1 MPRATSGKR
10 RSPVQVV
17 DTTAPTVT
25 QADILGVE
33 ATSAAGAVVSF
44 APTVTDAVDT
54 SPTLVCTPASGATFA
69 LGATPDACTATDAA
83 GNVGQASFAVKVVDT
98 TARPSPRPISSASRR
113 PRPPAPSVSFAPTVT
128 DAVDTSPTL
137 VCTPASGAT
146 FALGA
151 TPVACTATDAAGNVG
166 QATFAVQVVDT
177 TGPTVTQADI
187 LGVEAD
193 SIAGTVVVFTPTVL
207 DVVDPEPDPGLHP
220 GLRRHVRPR
229 RDPGC
234 VHGHRMPRAT
244 SGKRRSPS
252 RSSTRP
258 GRRSPRPTSSASR
271 PTRSPAPSSVFT
283 PTVLDV
289 VDPSPTLVCT
299 PASGATFALGAT
311 PVTCTATDAA
321 GNVGQ
326 ATFAVQVVDTTGPT
340 VTQADILGVEAD
352 SIAGTVVV
360 FTPTVLDAVDPNPT
374 LVCTPAS
381 GATFAPGTTPVT
393 CTATDAGGNV
403 GQATFQVEV
412 VDTTAPTVTQADI
425 LGVEADSIAGTVVV
439 FTPTV
444 LDAVDPSPTLV
455 CTPASGATF
464 APGTTPVTCTA
475 TDAGGNVGQATFQVE
490 VVDTTAP
497 TVTQADILGVEADSI
512 AGTVVVFTP
521 TVLDAVDPSPT
532 LVCTPASGA
541 TFAPGTTPGDL
552 HGHRCGGQRRTGHV
566 PG

>member
-1 MPRATSGKR
+1 MTCTATDAGGN
-10 RSPVQVV
+10 VGQATFQVEVV

-69 LGATPDACTATDAA
+69 LGATPVACTATDAA
-83 GNVGQASFAVKVVDT
+83 GNVGQATFAVQVVDT
-98 TARPSPRPISSASRR
+98 TAPTVTQADILGVEATSA
-113 PRPPAPSVSFAPTVT
+113 AGAVVSFAPTVT

-207 DVVDPEPDPGLHP
+207 DVVDPSPTLVCTPASG
-220 GLRRHVRPR
+220 
-229 RDPGC
+229 
-234 VHGHRMPRAT
+234 AT
-244 SGKRRSPS
+244 FALGATPVAC
-252 RSSTRP
+252 TATDAA
-258 GRRSPRPTSSASR
+258 GNVGQATFAVQVVDTTGPTVTQADILGVEADSIAG
-271 PTRSPAPSSVFT
+271 TVVVFT

-475 TDAGGNVGQATFQVE
+475 TCGGQCRTGHVS
-490 VVDTTAP
+490 P

-532 LVCTPASGA
+532 LVCTPASGDVA
-541 TFAPGTTPGDL
+541 
-552 HGHRCGGQRRTGHV
+552 GGQCRTGHV